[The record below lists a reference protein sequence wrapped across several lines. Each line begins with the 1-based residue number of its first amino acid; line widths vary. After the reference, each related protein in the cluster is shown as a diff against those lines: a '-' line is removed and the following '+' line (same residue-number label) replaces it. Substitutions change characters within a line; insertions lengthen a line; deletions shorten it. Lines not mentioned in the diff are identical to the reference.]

1 MEATADWIGNKIA
14 NKTTRAS
21 KAPPQNSLE
30 TNEKRL
36 TEKYISS
43 ELGQKKID
51 DLRLRL
57 K

>member
-30 TNEKRL
+30 TNEKRF

-51 DLRLRL
+51 DLRL